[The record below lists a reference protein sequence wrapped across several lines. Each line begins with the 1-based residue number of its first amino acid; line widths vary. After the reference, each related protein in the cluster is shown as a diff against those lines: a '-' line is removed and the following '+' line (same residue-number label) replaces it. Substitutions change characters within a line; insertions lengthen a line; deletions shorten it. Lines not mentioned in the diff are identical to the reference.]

1 MSAPAR
7 AEGRRIPVMGKS
19 AKGMGDREVSHP
31 SFFAVSRKNSASVFG
46 FVQSKYFICSQIFMK
61 GAMRIPVFAAKY
73 LFMPILVGGFM
84 VACDNDGETEPDDL
98 LIQGDWFVSV
108 DTVIEG
114 TLETNF
120 LLMSFNANGVMTRTT
135 YTIPGNQPAG
145 QGERSRKFF
154 FYRLDTNKKLFYHT
168 NGDHDYFHPYRLR
181 RDELVFYDVEPWGGS
196 TVVTL
201 RRPGAEML
209 SFFSTLDS
217 TIPSDDYVGRW
228 YRAYESPDSSNYLF
242 MNIESYGDVLV
253 YQYVLKPD
261 TCTFL
266 RCLSVF
272 EEYDTPEI
280 RNDGNQENDHVLNM
294 LEPFLDRV
302 KSMYWWHYQ
311 DRKLYMCVYR
321 PEYETVAQYM
331 ADPRLLI
338 FNVLTPKDE
347 ARMHELSRLLP

>member
-1 MSAPAR
+1 
-7 AEGRRIPVMGKS
+7 
-19 AKGMGDREVSHP
+19 
-31 SFFAVSRKNSASVFG
+31 
-46 FVQSKYFICSQIFMK
+46 
-61 GAMRIPVFAAKY
+61 MRIPVFAAKC
-73 LFMPILVGGFM
+73 LIMPILFM
-84 VACDNDGETEPDDL
+84 GLLVACDSDRECEPDSL
-98 LIQGDWFVSV
+98 LIQGDWLVSM
-108 DTVIEG
+108 DTLVG
-114 TLETNF
+114 GVHETNY
-120 LLMSFNANGVMTRTT
+120 LLMSFNADGVMTHNSYRKLRDRPDNQSERTRRF
-135 YTIPGNQPAG
+135 Y
-145 QGERSRKFF
+145 
-154 FYRLDTNKKLFYHT
+154 FYRVDPAQKLFYHSD
-168 NGDHDYFHPYRLR
+168 GDKDYFHPYKLNK
-181 RDELVFYDVEPWGGS
+181 DELVFIDVEPWGGS
-196 TVVTL
+196 SVVTL
-201 RRPGAEML
+201 RRPDADML
-209 SFFSTLDS
+209 SFFRMLDS
-217 TIPSDDYVGRW
+217 TIPSHDYMGRW

-253 YQYVLKPD
+253 YQYVIKPD

-280 RNDGNQENDHVLNM
+280 RNDGNPENDHVLNM